1 MIAMVPASFD
11 PVTSG
16 HVDIIE
22 RAARIFDQV
31 WVVVF
36 HNPRKTATFTPAERV
51 EMLRKTTAHLPNVR
65 VDSSDGLAADYAH
78 AHGVKVMVKGLRA
91 FSDFEY
97 EYQMAQMNKKL
108 DDGIETLFM
117 MTSTPY
123 SFVSSSLVKE
133 VAQFGGNL
141 EGLVPSF
148 VEEKLRAKFERG

>member
-51 EMLRKTTAHLPNVR
+51 EMLRKTTAHLANVR

-108 DDGIETLFM
+108 DDGIETVFM

-141 EGLVPSF
+141 EGLVPPV
-148 VEEKLRAKFERG
+148 VEQKLRAKFERA